1 MFADIA
7 PRVGGVFL
15 NQQDRTLA
23 AEKANPLCTGDF
35 LRSWHPG
42 KVVDLLLADIPA
54 AVVCIMATES
64 VPCPAS
70 SPFSMASNSQSSV
83 RTSRICCLDTKGLLE
98 PNRATTDLTRSRAC
112 RAPNVPT
119 TGKRP
124 AVHRATVITAHQ
136 SAWVRTDLWLPPQGL
151 AACEHQLVQEVAC
164 LKDTCVDAAFVLQNS
179 TRIVGAFHA
188 ISHFEESGWP
198 PPCQGQG
205 TRC

>member
-42 KVVDLLLADIPA
+42 KVVDLLLADIL
-54 AVVCIMATES
+54 VCTMATES

-70 SPFSMASNSQSSV
+70 SPFSMASNSQTSV

-112 RAPNVPT
+112 RLPQSRQLGRDPLFTELLSSQRTSRLGSGLICGCRRRGWLQANT
-119 TGKRP
+119 SSCKR
-124 AVHRATVITAHQ
+124 
-136 SAWVRTDLWLPPQGL
+136 
-151 AACEHQLVQEVAC
+151 
-164 LKDTCVDAAFVLQNS
+164 
-179 TRIVGAFHA
+179 
-188 ISHFEESGWP
+188 
-198 PPCQGQG
+198 
-205 TRC
+205 